1 MTFRWIRPG
10 GAMAALALIVTAC
23 GGADQ
28 EPLPGARI
36 SVLELAETIEP
47 DPRVADLDVILPD
60 MQRNRDWAMSGGVPS
75 HAMGHLSLDPPLEA
89 VWSADIGSGA
99 SGRIRLVNPPIVAD
113 GRLFAMDTDG
123 RLTAIDAASG
133 DEIWQV
139 LAATPFEDTR
149 PLGGGVAYYD
159 GRLFVTTGF
168 GEMLS
173 LDPANG
179 GLIWRAV
186 ASGPIRAAPTVA
198 DGRVFA
204 VTVDNQLEAVD
215 AYTGVP
221 AWTHTGIL
229 EVAGLLGGASP
240 AAGTGV
246 VVAAYSSGEVFAVRQ
261 ETGRPLWSD
270 SLAALRQVGA
280 LASLSDIRGMP
291 VLDGDT
297 VFAVSHGNRTVAI
310 DLRTGARVWDQEIG
324 GINTPWAAGEF
335 LFMLSNA
342 NEVLALTRRGGQI
355 RWVTA
360 LPRFD
365 DPEDRSGPIVWSGP
379 VLAGNRLILVSSDGT
394 GVMLS
399 PQTGEPVETFELRD
413 GTEVPPIVAD
423 GTLYVLTDDGLVT
436 AYR

>member
-1 MTFRWIRPG
+1 MTSGTVLRL
-10 GAMAALALIVTAC
+10 AAVATALTLVAC
-23 GGADQ
+23 GGA
-28 EPLPGARI
+28 EEEALPGARI

-47 DPRVADLDVILPD
+47 DPLVADLDVILPE
-60 MQRNRDWAMSGGVPS
+60 MRRNPDWPMSGGSPA
-75 HAMGHLSLDPPLEA
+75 HAMGHLALDPPLEA

-123 RLTAIDAASG
+123 RLTAVDVASG
-133 DEIWQV
+133 DELWQV
-139 LAATPFEDTR
+139 LVATPFEDTR

-168 GEMLS
+168 GEILS
-173 LDPANG
+173 VDPANG

-186 ASGPIRAAPTVA
+186 ASGPIRAAPTVT

-204 VTVDNQLEAVD
+204 VTVDNQLEAID

-270 SLAALRQVGA
+270 SLASLRQVGA

-297 VFAVSHGNRTVAI
+297 VFAISHGNRTVAI
-310 DLRTGARVWDQEIG
+310 DLRTGARIWDQDIG

-335 LFMLSNA
+335 LFMLTNA

-379 VLAGNRLILVSSDGT
+379 VLAGNRLILVSSEGA
-394 GVMLS
+394 GVLLS
-399 PQTGEPVETFELRD
+399 PQTGEPVDVFELRD

-423 GTLYVLTDDGLVT
+423 GTLYVLTDDGSVT